1 MKGIINGLIIL
12 HDNNYRNVHLSKESI
27 VISSENTYKVID
39 HQLCNRMHPY
49 FEIINGV
56 PPKAGTYVAPEHL
69 AVNII

>member
-12 HDNNYRNVHLSKESI
+12 HDNNYKNVHLSKESI

-49 FEIINGV
+49 F
-56 PPKAGTYVAPEHL
+56 
-69 AVNII
+69 